1 MPAPNPLSGSYECY
15 TKPIV
20 EAWEGLIR
28 RAKEAKKI
36 FNERGA
42 QIESFYSG
50 GAGAMWE
57 PKYLDRFMGGGAG
70 IQTPKFKIT
79 LNVAFEHVAILG
91 PLLFWEISNRK
102 VTPHRSIQI
111 DPEAM
116 AGGDEEFL
124 QYFDELAQQQA
135 AEDARNEMR
144 ARVLEHMLNY
154 FQREQPGGG
163 LSAHSA
169 LAVFEALTKG
179 AGFLKTEDYQF
190 PFSDRK
196 LVGSFFQP
204 CDDVFVDPDCRDP
217 LWNKARWIAI
227 RHLSKFYEVEEHFNL
242 APGSLRAYTSQSSPN
257 SAYQA
262 GGTTPDRRINASK
275 DLVEWYEV
283 YSRAGFGNKLCG
295 TKAVIDETFDQARG
309 DDFAYLC
316 ICPGCPFPLNV
327 SAKSLVQD
335 YATPEWLKS
344 QTDWPTEYWRDNKW
358 PVTKLD
364 FFPSSGTSPWPE
376 PPLSAALGELT
387 CLNILISAYVQGAY
401 DNRQQI
407 IGVMQG
413 AIEDMQG
420 LVNSNK
426 SPLVVELLPGIS
438 KTVSDTVS
446 FMNRPEIN
454 GDVPKTIEFLLG
466 LVEKRTG
473 LSDMLYGGNAGANP
487 RSATEYQGKL
497 DTVNI
502 RPEHMQ
508 KNVAAWQ
515 SEVADKE
522 VLCAYVHVQAEDIAE
537 QLGPL
542 GQAAWKMLV
551 TNEEPES
558 ILRGSKAII
567 EASDLRRPNKAR
579 DMADLQGMQQYYMP
593 ILAGELAQHNNPE
606 PLNNFIKAI
615 SKAGDLDC
623 DDFLIPPPEPDE
635 TAQQMQQAELMKLQA
650 EAEKLSAEAEKTR
663 ADMNSAEMQSQAAE
677 RDAQLKMAVAEHGMA
692 IKQQTAEHAAQMKQ
706 QQADLAAQTKMQ
718 DMEAKSVSHAQSME
732 QRRQEAQQK
741 IRLQLMQ
748 AHQGLHQKAATHMQT
763 TAIADQ
769 KADDDA
775 RRSNMI
781 TQNKLLMNAAMQQQR
796 MSQQRAGGMKA

>member
-1 MPAPNPLSGSYECY
+1 MTTYSPVSGSYECY
-15 TKPIV
+15 TRPIV
-20 EAWEGLIR
+20 DAWEGLLR
-28 RAKEAKKI
+28 RARDAKKV

-70 IQTPKFKIT
+70 IQAPKFKIT
-79 LNVAFEHVAILG
+79 MNVAFEHVAILG

-102 VTPHRSIQI
+102 VSPHRSIQL
-111 DPEAM
+111 DPQAM
-116 AGGDEEFL
+116 AGGDEEAL
-124 QYFDELAQQQA
+124 QYFSELAQQQA
-135 AEDARNEMR
+135 MDDARNAMR
-144 ARVLEHMLNY
+144 ANVLEHMLNY

-163 LSAHSA
+163 LCTHSD

-204 CDDVFVDPDCRDP
+204 CDDVLVDPDCRDP

-227 RHLSKFYEVEEHFNL
+227 RHTSKFYEVEEHFGL
-242 APGSLRAYTSQSSPN
+242 PAGSLRYYSSLSTP
-257 SAYQA
+257 SAAYQA
-262 GGTTPDRRINASK
+262 GGQTADRKLNATK

-283 YSRAGFGNKLCG
+283 FSRAGMGNKLCG
-295 TKAVIDETFDQARG
+295 TKAVIEEEFDRARG

-316 ICPGCPFPLNV
+316 ICPGCPFPLNLP
-327 SAKSLVQD
+327 AKALVQD

-364 FFPSSGTSPWPE
+364 FYPHSGTSPWPE
-376 PPLSAALGELT
+376 PPLAPALGELT

-407 IGVMQG
+407 IGMLKGAVEDVQG
-413 AIEDMQG
+413 IIQ
-420 LVNSNK
+420 SNK
-426 SPLVVELLPGIS
+426 SPLILELEPALHKSVNDVI
-438 KTVSDTVS
+438 S
-446 FMNRPEIN
+446 FMNRPEVN
-454 GDVPKTIEFLLG
+454 GDLPKTIEFLLS

-508 KNVAAWQ
+508 RKVAAWQ
-515 SEVADKE
+515 SEIADKE
-522 VLCAYVHVQAEDIAE
+522 VLCAYVHVRSSDISE

-542 GQAAWKMLV
+542 GVAAWDELV

-558 ILRGSKAII
+558 ILRGSKAVI

-593 ILAGELAQHNNPE
+593 VLAGELAQHNNPG
-606 PLNNFIKAI
+606 PLNGFIRAI
-615 SKAGDLDC
+615 SEAGDLEC
-623 DDFLIPPPEPDE
+623 ESFLIPEPQPDE
-635 TAQQMQQAELMKLQA
+635 SAQQMQEAELAKVQAEVEKLQA
-650 EAEKLSAEAEKTR
+650 DALKSRT
-663 ADMNSAEMQSQAAE
+663 
-677 RDAQLKMAVAEHGMA
+677 DAQVASQQGESAQHDAELKMATAEHGMA
-692 IKQQTAEHAAQMKQ
+692 LKQQASEHDLQVKSEQAQ
-706 QQADLAAQTKMQ
+706 LAAAAKMQ
-718 DMEAKSVSHAQSME
+718 EIQSKSQVHAQSLS
-732 QRRQEAQQK
+732 QRNQEAQQK
-741 IRLQLMQ
+741 LATQLMQ
-748 AHQGLHQKAATHMQT
+748 AHQGMRQNAAKHLQN
-763 TAIADQ
+763 TAIADS

-781 TQNKLLMNAAMQQQR
+781 TQSKLLMSAVQHQQRMQQQNS
-796 MSQQRAGGMKA
+796 MGAKA